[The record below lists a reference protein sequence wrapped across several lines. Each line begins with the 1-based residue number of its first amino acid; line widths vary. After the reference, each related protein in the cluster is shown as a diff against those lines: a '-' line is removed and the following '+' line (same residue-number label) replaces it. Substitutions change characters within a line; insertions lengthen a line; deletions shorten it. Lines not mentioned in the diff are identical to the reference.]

1 MIQTSGSAPRSVSGR
16 LPVDPHSSSGEAGS
30 IHPAAPLSFAPFV
43 ALLLHRSTFF
53 VNLCFFS

>member
-1 MIQTSGSAPRSVSGR
+1 MIHAPGS
-16 LPVDPHSSSGEAGS
+16 H
-30 IHPAAPLSFAPFV
+30 HPTAPLSFAPFV

>member
-16 LPVDPHSSSGEAGS
+16 PPQLEWGSRFHSSNR
-30 IHPAAPLSFAPFV
+30 APLSFAPFV
-43 ALLLHRSTFF
+43 APLLHRSTFF